1 MNKLSF
7 SAFLLSAIVLFSLTA
22 TAQTSDDAY
31 VIHLQTWKL
40 KSLPTGDDATAF
52 SEMLKKKSG
61 VINSD
66 SRVLSSRVLRHNWGN
81 DSRDLVM
88 IAEFKNRAE
97 LFSFYDELG
106 SIMEK
111 AFSKEETEKDDALWE
126 KYVGQ
131 HSDEI
136 YQEVDGTRK

>member
-1 MNKLSF
+1 MNKLF
-7 SAFLLSAIVLFSLTA
+7 VSAFLLSAIVLFSSA
-22 TAQTSDDAY
+22 TSAQSSDDAY
-31 VIHLQTWKL
+31 VLHVQTWKF
-40 KSLPTGDDATAF
+40 KSLPTGDDAEAF
-52 SEMLKKKSG
+52 NEMLKKQSG
-61 VINSD
+61 VLNSD

-97 LFSFYDELG
+97 LFSFYDEFG
-106 SIMEK
+106 SMMEK
-111 AFSKEETEKDDALWE
+111 AFSKEEMDKDNALWD

-136 YQEVDGTRK
+136 YQEVAGTRK